1 MRSSIV
7 APAFGHLEEEEEE
20 ATAASMEA
28 TATEESLASGGTTA
42 PGLAPPICQR
52 M

>member
-7 APAFGHLEEEEEE
+7 APAFGHLEEEEEATSSVE
-20 ATAASMEA
+20 AM
-28 TATEESLASGGTTA
+28 ATEEALAREGTTA